1 MIIDE
6 AFSHNFQYIIK
17 IEIYVCRFKMSYRR
31 GSGNKAKGFGFAG
44 FQMTGTKRS
53 GANIPPPTVNPNLSK
68 QGYHTMNSITEN
80 ALSACWGVPKKRSKT
95 EEE

>member
-1 MIIDE
+1 
-6 AFSHNFQYIIK
+6 
-17 IEIYVCRFKMSYRR
+17 MSYHR
-31 GSGNKAKGFGFAG
+31 GGGNKPKGFGFPG

-53 GANIPPPTVNPNLSK
+53 GSNIPPPPPNSVLSK

-80 ALSACWGVPKKRSKT
+80 ALSACWGMPKKRSKT